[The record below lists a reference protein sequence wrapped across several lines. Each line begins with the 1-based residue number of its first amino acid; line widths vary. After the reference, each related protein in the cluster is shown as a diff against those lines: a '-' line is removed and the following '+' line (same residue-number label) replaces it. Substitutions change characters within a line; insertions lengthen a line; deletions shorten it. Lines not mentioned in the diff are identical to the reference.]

1 MQPYYRLMKSILFV
15 LLLSFGMI
23 SCEKEDPVATSPT
36 TRQTDD
42 STTDPTDPNPT
53 DPVVRSNNEQTVF
66 MYLPWSNNLTSF
78 FYQNIADLKSI
89 IGNNILKNERV
100 IVFICTSATKA
111 TLSELVYENGK
122 GVQNTLKNYDYPDPT
137 YTTAEG
143 ITSILN
149 DVQTYAPA
157 KRYAMIIGCHGMGWI
172 PVSRAASRSSL
183 QISKKHWE
191 YEHAPMTRFFG
202 GTQTKYQ
209 TDITTLA
216 GGISNAGLKM
226 EYILFDDCYMST
238 VEVAYDLKN
247 VTSHLIASTSEI
259 MAYGMPYD
267 KIGQYLIGN
276 IDYEKVCDGFYS
288 FYSNY
293 VTPCGTIGVTDC
305 SELDNLAAIMKEI
318 NQRYTFNEELTG
330 ELQRLDGY
338 TPTIF
343 FDYGDYVSKLC
354 SDPDL
359 LEQFNEQLKRTVPFK
374 RNTKQYFTAIS
385 SSYYG
390 ERIDINTFSGITIS
404 DPSTNPGASK
414 KNETAWYIATH

>member
-15 LLLSFGMI
+15 LFLSFGMI
-23 SCEKEDPVATSPT
+23 SCEKEDPVSTSPT

-42 STTDPTDPNPT
+42 STTDPTDPDPT

-122 GVQNTLKNYDYPDPT
+122 GVQKTLKNYDYLDPT

-172 PVSRAASRSSL
+172 PVSRAVSRSSL

-209 TDITTLA
+209 TDITTLT

-305 SELDNLAAIMKEI
+305 SEL
-318 NQRYTFNEELTG
+318 
-330 ELQRLDGY
+330 
-338 TPTIF
+338 
-343 FDYGDYVSKLC
+343 
-354 SDPDL
+354 
-359 LEQFNEQLKRTVPFK
+359 
-374 RNTKQYFTAIS
+374 
-385 SSYYG
+385 
-390 ERIDINTFSGITIS
+390 
-404 DPSTNPGASK
+404 
-414 KNETAWYIATH
+414 